1 MKDVVDKCSTKGCAI
16 DVGSIIDNE
25 DCVWRVEKNF
35 VSREEAESTLAAV
48 RQRAEAAAPASEPPQ
63 VDYTIETAGDEV
75 KLEASIAFSCQAEKI
90 IFELSLRHVIE
101 RQQAATATPQG
112 DHASDPLEVQRLRV
126 TQIAMPD

>member
-48 RQRAEAAAPASEPPQ
+48 RQRAEAAA
-63 VDYTIETAGDEV
+63 G
-75 KLEASIAFSCQAEKI
+75 
-90 IFELSLRHVIE
+90 
-101 RQQAATATPQG
+101 
-112 DHASDPLEVQRLRV
+112 
-126 TQIAMPD
+126 